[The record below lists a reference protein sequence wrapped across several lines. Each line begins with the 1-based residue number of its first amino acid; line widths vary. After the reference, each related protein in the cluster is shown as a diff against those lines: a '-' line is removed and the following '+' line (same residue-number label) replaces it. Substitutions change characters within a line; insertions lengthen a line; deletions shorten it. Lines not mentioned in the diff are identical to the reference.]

1 MSNRYCPDLTH
12 TLKKEGEIKIL
23 LQSFLKK
30 SNSICLSEKVN
41 SARKLKFH
49 TED

>member
-1 MSNRYCPDLTH
+1 MTI
-12 TLKKEGEIKIL
+12 E
-23 LQSFLKK
+23 K
-30 SNSICLSEKVN
+30 SLPNMVMVCVDGAITSEETKSLSEKVN

>member
-12 TLKKEGEIKIL
+12 TLKKEGEINIL

-30 SNSICLSEKVN
+30 SNSIYCVALLTKSIYC
-41 SARKLKFH
+41 AILIA
-49 TED
+49 

>member
-1 MSNRYCPDLTH
+1 MINYYK
-12 TLKKEGEIKIL
+12 LKIK
-23 LQSFLKK
+23 QS
-30 SNSICLSEKVN
+30 LSEKVN